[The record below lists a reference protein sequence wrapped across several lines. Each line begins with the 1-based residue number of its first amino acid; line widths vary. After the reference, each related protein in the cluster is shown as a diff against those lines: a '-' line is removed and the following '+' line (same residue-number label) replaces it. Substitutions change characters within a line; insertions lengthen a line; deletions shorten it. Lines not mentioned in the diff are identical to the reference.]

1 MVEKLS
7 HLIDFH
13 LGELKSS
20 DQNWC
25 LELSNVAGRGVF
37 AAKDIKAG
45 EEIFREYPLLIG
57 PTARKPTVLNTC
69 TICYKL
75 LELDS
80 FICKKGCGLPI
91 CDSCSESKQHIQE
104 CSLFRSWKPVNQE
117 KAEPGVI
124 RMLTV
129 ARGLF
134 LNKYQKELL
143 YELQANVEKADLN
156 EISNVAK
163 HFENFPQ
170 DRSILDYFHRI
181 VSVLNTNAFESL
193 SKSEDHDILLRG
205 LYPLSGIMNHECTPN
220 TCHYFE
226 KDGLIIVK
234 ATVDI
239 KDRTEITNTYTKLM
253 WSNMMRQFFLRMTK
267 NFQCDCTRCKDPTVR
282 IYIFRIPQWTL
293 FLQIFSIYF

>member
-1 MVEKLS
+1 MVERLS

-13 LGELKSS
+13 LGDLKSF
-20 DQNWC
+20 DPNWC

-37 AAKDIKAG
+37 AAKNIKAG
-45 EEIFREYPLLIG
+45 EEIFRECPLLIG

-75 LELDS
+75 LEVDD
-80 FICKKGCGLPI
+80 FICKKGCGLPV
-91 CDSCSESKQHIQE
+91 CDPCSNTKQHASE
-104 CSLFRSWKPVNQE
+104 CSLFRSWKPMDQN

-134 LNKYQKELL
+134 LNKNQKELL
-143 YELQANVEKADLN
+143 YELQANVEKADMN
-156 EISNVAK
+156 EIANAGK
-163 HFENFPQ
+163 HFENFPT
-170 DRSILDYFHRI
+170 DLSILDYFHKI

-193 SKSEDHDILLRG
+193 SKSEEHDILLRG

-220 TCHYFE
+220 TCHFFE
-226 KDGLIIVK
+226 RDGVIVVK

-239 KDRTEITNTYTKLM
+239 KERTEITNTYTKLM
-253 WSNMMRQFFLRMTK
+253 WSNLMRQFFLRMTK
-267 NFQCDCTRCKDPTVR
+267 NFQCDCSRCKDPTVSFHYSNCPHLL
-282 IYIFRIPQWTL
+282 INYN
-293 FLQIFSIYF
+293 

>member
-143 YELQANVEKADLN
+143 Y
-156 EISNVAK
+156 
-163 HFENFPQ
+163 
-170 DRSILDYFHRI
+170 DYKQII

-267 NFQCDCTRCKDPTVR
+267 NFQCDCIRCKDPTN
-282 IYIFRIPQWTL
+282 IIP
-293 FLQIFSIYF
+293 